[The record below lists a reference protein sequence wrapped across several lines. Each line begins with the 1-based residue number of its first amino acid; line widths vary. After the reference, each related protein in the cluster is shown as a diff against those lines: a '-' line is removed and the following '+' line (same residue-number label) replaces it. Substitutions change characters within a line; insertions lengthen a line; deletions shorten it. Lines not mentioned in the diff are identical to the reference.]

1 MALGGGTFTVQNKIL
16 PGAYINFVSA
26 ANASTTLSDRGVV
39 AMPFVADWGKENEVI
54 EVTNEEFFKN
64 SVKLF
69 GYDYTHPQMQM
80 FRELFKNAKKMY
92 GYRLNSNAQ
101 KAQNAYATAVCGGV
115 RGNNIT
121 IIIENDVDVE
131 NGFIV
136 RTLLDNVEQDRQ
148 TVLTAEELKNNDFVT
163 FQKEVTLEA
172 TAGIPLTG
180 GTDGEGRTPQNY
192 QKFLEKIEKYA
203 FQALG
208 CNTDKKEIVNLFVE
222 FTKRMREENGV
233 KFQTIVYRAEN
244 ADYEGVISLENKLLN
259 VDYNLFGDFSLVYW
273 LTGAV
278 AGCAVQSS
286 LTNKVYDG
294 EYDID
299 TDYTQRQ
306 LQQAVENG
314 KLIFHKVGDNVC
326 ILKDINSLV
335 MLTKE
340 KNQYFQSNQV
350 VRVLDQIGN
359 DIASIFNS
367 KYLGKVQN
375 NYAGRIAFW
384 NDIVDFYSKLQK
396 IEAITDFVSDDV
408 VVEQGDDKE
417 SVVVTTYVTPVQ
429 SMEKLYMTVVVR

>member
-54 EVTNEEFFKN
+54 EVTNEAFFKN

-80 FRELFKNAKKMY
+80 FREIFKNAKMMY

-115 RGNNIT
+115 RGNDIT
-121 IIIENDVDVE
+121 IVVENDVDVE

-136 RTLLDNVEQDRQ
+136 KTLLENVEQDRQ
-148 TVLTAEELKNNDFVT
+148 TVITASDLKSNDFVT
-163 FQKEVTLEA
+163 FKEVELQV
-172 TAGIPLTG
+172 TAGMPLTG
-180 GTDGEGRTPQNY
+180 GTDGEGRIVQNY

-233 KFQTIVYRAEN
+233 KFQTVVYRAEN
-244 ADYEGVISLENKLLN
+244 ADYEGIISLENKLLN
-259 VDYNLFGDFSLVYW
+259 VDEQLFGEFSLVYW

-306 LQQAVENG
+306 LQQAVESG
-314 KLIFHKVGDNVC
+314 KLIFHKVGDKVC
-326 ILKDINSLV
+326 ILKDNNTLV
-335 MLTKE
+335 TLTKQ
-340 KNQYFQSNQV
+340 KNKYFQSNQV
-350 VRVLDQIGN
+350 IRVLDQIGN

-429 SMEKLYMTVVVR
+429 SMEKLYMTVIVR